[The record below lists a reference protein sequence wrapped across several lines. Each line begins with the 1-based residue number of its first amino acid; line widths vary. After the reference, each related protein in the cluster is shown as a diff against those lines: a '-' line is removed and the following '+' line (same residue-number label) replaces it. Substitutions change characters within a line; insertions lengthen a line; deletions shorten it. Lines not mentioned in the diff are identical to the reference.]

1 VRIFAA
7 AVENV
12 AMLVGMRV
20 CSELCLERELRCER
34 RATRTAECFTSSA
47 CRSRRGS
54 GLLVD

>member
-20 CSELCLERELRCER
+20 CSELCRELRCER
-34 RATRTAECFTSSA
+34 RGTRTAEYFTSSA
-47 CRSRRGS
+47 CRSRGGS